1 MEKKLEDDVVL
12 DFDGVYSEISMQD
25 FTKAIGGQLQ
35 VILVKNERSHEVE
48 IVLLEIILQERNDS

>member
-35 VILVKNERSHEVE
+35 VILVKNERSHEVKT
-48 IVLLEIILQERNDS
+48 IVFEIIFQEKNDS